1 MSNPKKIAGERAA
14 EYVKSGMTVG
24 LGTGST
30 ASYMIHR
37 LGQMVKEGLEIKC
50 FPTSRESESL
60 ARSLH
65 LPLLKENEVS
75 RLDITIDGA
84 DEFDPDKNLIKGGG
98 GALLREKMVA
108 IVTDFYVV
116 VADDSKQVEQL
127 GAFMVPVE
135 VVPFAWQLTARHI
148 QALDAET
155 TIRES
160 DKGFYRTDNNNY
172 ILDSDFGAITD
183 AEELE
188 KTLNQIPG
196 VVANGLFVNIADK
209 IICVGADG
217 KVVEI

>member
-1 MSNPKKIAGERAA
+1 MSNPKKIAGEKAA

-30 ASYMIHR
+30 ASYMIQR

-65 LPLLKENEVS
+65 LPLLKENEVN
-75 RLDITIDGA
+75 RLDITIDVA
-84 DEFDPDKNLIKGGG
+84 DEFDPAKNLIKGGG

-108 IVTDFYVV
+108 IITDFNVGI
-116 VADDSKQVEQL
+116 ADESKHVEQM
-127 GAFMVPVE
+127 GASMVPVE

-160 DKGFYRTDNNNY
+160 EKGCYRTDNNNY
-172 ILDSDFGAITD
+172 ILDSHFGAITYVGEFD
-183 AEELE
+183 L
-188 KTLNQIPG
+188 TLNHIPD
-196 VVANGLFVNIADK
+196 AAAD
-209 IICVGADG
+209 AL
-217 KVVEI
+217 